1 MWSDLLSMSSPRGGR
16 SVALLLCHVVI
27 AAFFHTGFEL
37 VRIYAAGID
46 TCASHRPQRMRICVY
61 CDFWS
66 KVRVGRYVACL
77 TIVLSLLKS
86 LR

>member
-1 MWSDLLSMSSPRGGR
+1 
-16 SVALLLCHVVI
+16 
-27 AAFFHTGFEL
+27 
-37 VRIYAAGID
+37 
-46 TCASHRPQRMRICVY
+46 MRICVY